1 MTQSGQNKKPQQ
13 KVVEVTKEEAPL
25 DEYSQL
31 IEKLKKE
38 KPAVYETF
46 QQAAKAGKRVKIGD
60 DLSLRIG

>member
-13 KVVEVTKEEAPL
+13 KVVVTKEEAPL